1 MFYSYDKDQGKL
13 TSEKFGGTIVFK
25 NFNVVCVTEITL
37 KNLALVSDSGELIIF
52 DNNKLCSKF
61 ECSLTEKA
69 ETAEIIALPGF
80 DRETF
85 PFLALGINNR
95 IYIANLGDSS
105 IT

>member
-1 MFYSYDKDQGKL
+1 MFKKPGLSDQFEEKIQYEKPHGEIDSLLMFYSYDKDLGKL

-69 ETAEIIALPGF
+69 
-80 DRETF
+80 
-85 PFLALGINNR
+85 
-95 IYIANLGDSS
+95 
-105 IT
+105 